1 MLPQDCVGLRVGV
14 FARTGQSNESHHGVP
29 VDHMPA
35 TPLAHLPKSQ
45 GGPKDSQVI
54 DRRLELRLYASRR
67 CEEGEQERC
76 EVQSRA
82 VHRAGQPAPG
92 EFLEQ
97 GERQKSTG
105 SEPGKLYSLQDAMY
119 GASGFSETISQADR
133 EPSPADTQGRLRGA
147 SNTLITK
154 DKGHV
159 QDPVSGTPLRKCKA

>member
-1 MLPQDCVGLRVGV
+1 MPQDCVGLRVGV

-35 TPLAHLPKSQ
+35 TPLAPLPKSQ

-105 SEPGKLYSLQDAMY
+105 SEPGKLYSLQSRDVWGERAFRDDL
-119 GASGFSETISQADR
+119 ASGSGAES
-133 EPSPADTQGRLRGA
+133 GRHSGEAQRGA
-147 SNTLITK
+147 
-154 DKGHV
+154 
-159 QDPVSGTPLRKCKA
+159 